1 MTLFAA
7 FFEKEQLFTMD
18 KTGLKIVVGGAT
30 IDAPMRVKIFKILE
44 NGSKVCAHHFDHL
57 EVS

>member
-1 MTLFAA
+1 MSL
-7 FFEKEQLFTMD
+7 
-18 KTGLKIVVGGAT
+18 GGAT
-30 IDAPMRVKIFKILE
+30 IDAPMLGKIFKILE